1 MAVFA
6 SLHREIGQKCP
17 QELSRDPAGAKGFAA
32 FLTELAERIPAIL
45 MSSMC
50 VLLDHLDGEV
60 RGPMGISGSS
70 GDFKSIAERQ
80 FLITRIWLSLEI
92 KLSNHNSVAVSS
104 YREADKKFID

>member
-1 MAVFA
+1 MFA

-45 MSSMC
+45 MSSVC

-60 RGPMGISGSS
+60 RGPPGINSS
-70 GDFKSIAERQ
+70 GDFKSIAERL
-80 FLITRIWLSLEI
+80 FLRTRRRLSLEVGLC
-92 KLSNHNSVAVSS
+92 KHNSVAVSS
-104 YREADKKFID
+104 HREADKVI